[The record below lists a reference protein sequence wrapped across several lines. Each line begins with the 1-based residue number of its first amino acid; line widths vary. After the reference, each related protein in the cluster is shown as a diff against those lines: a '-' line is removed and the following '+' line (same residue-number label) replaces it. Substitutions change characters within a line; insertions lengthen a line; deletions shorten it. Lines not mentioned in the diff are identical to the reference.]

1 MIART
6 NRATVAAAEPLA
18 AAEPPVPPARG
29 GAGASTSGR
38 TLCLPP
44 VAYVPGLTARPEEG
58 CFDPVKTGL
67 SPALSCGELA
77 SSRAFT
83 GGLEAFSR
91 GYFWEAHEFWEAVW
105 MCLPPASAERL
116 LLQGLIQLANGAL
129 KLRMGRERAAVRI
142 FERADSALAEAHRR
156 QSRPMGLSEAD
167 TTALRAIA
175 RATVAAI

>member
-6 NRATVAAAEPLA
+6 NRVALAATEPLA
-18 AAEPPVPPARG
+18 AAEPPAPSARV
-29 GAGASTSGR
+29 GAGASTGGR

-44 VAYVPGLTARPEEG
+44 VPYVPGLTARPEEG

-91 GYFWEAHEFWEAVW
+91 GYFWEAHELWEAVW
-105 MCLPPASAERL
+105 MCLPPASAERHL
-116 LLQGLIQLANGAL
+116 VQGLIQLANGAL
-129 KLRMGRERAAVRI
+129 KRRMGRERAAVRI
-142 FERADSALAEAHRR
+142 FERADIALAEAHRR
-156 QSRPMGLSEAD
+156 HSRPMGFSEAD
-167 TTALRAIA
+167 TTALRASA
-175 RATVAAI
+175 EAAELAI